1 MQNNNNDML
10 CWTHKRAFFFDALKD
25 LKKLP
30 SDDRY
35 GGIALTSKSLNSR
48 KDQE

>member
-35 GGIALTSKSLNSR
+35 GGHCTHVKKSKF
-48 KDQE
+48 